1 MNQPSASQSKNKFSQ
16 PNPVIIGAA
25 PMITASEI
33 EIPLGTMNSHHHHC
47 MTRRLLAVLLTT
59 VGCGPLLLFIMT
71 MAIQPPNATARS
83 MLSLAPQVTGVTLCN
98 EPPSVAPY
106 FDLVPSLDGAEL
118 QARLVGEG
126 QIGATTLSTVYLGG
140 TGHMLSWT
148 DTLSDN
154 VVTAVVPGVTPGQ
167 SISGTVFLTLTAPF
181 FTQQVQFYRAYIPQG
196 NTPTFRSP
204 DSQVEIAL
212 VSTDTFTTN
221 TYLLVM
227 PSFGPPGPLP
237 PDHCALSAT
246 YNLRAAGGVPH
257 ANRPLGLRLYLDALT
272 IGALSPKTLT
282 VLAWHEGSQQWQ
294 AHGGQYNRM
303 NGYVTLATPLFTT
316 YALVSAPRWRDEFD
330 DLNGLAF
337 PDEAANISI
346 GGPPQQRALI
356 LAALTTSGFAT
367 SRLITPTITD
377 AEWSTLVYSATT
389 HPPTTTLTVDLLDAS
404 GALVRA
410 ALPSGA
416 TLTDLDPARYPALKL
431 RVNLTS
437 TLLGETPRL
446 DDWQLGWR
454 SQATPTPTQTPTVT
468 PTNTPTTTP
477 TPTPYY
483 TNHLPLVQR

>member
-1 MNQPSASQSKNKFSQ
+1 MNQTNDSQYTTDTTTSPDQ
-16 PNPVIIGAA
+16 
-25 PMITASEI
+25 
-33 EIPLGTMNSHHHHC
+33 
-47 MTRRLLAVLLTT
+47 RRLVRRLFMALLTT
-59 VGCGPLLLFIMT
+59 VGFGPLLLFFLT
-71 MAIQPPNATARS
+71 MAVQPTNATARAAW
-83 MLSLAPQVTGVTLCN
+83 SLPPQASGVAICN

-126 QIGATTLSTVYLGG
+126 QIGDTTLSTVYLGG

-148 DTLSDN
+148 DTLSDH

-181 FTQQVQFYRAYIPQG
+181 FTQQVQFYRAYLPQG

-227 PSFGPPGPLP
+227 PSFGPPGALP

-246 YNLRAAGGVPH
+246 YNLRAAGGAPN
-257 ANRPLGLRLYLDALT
+257 ANRPFSLRFSVDAVSLGD
-272 IGALSPKTLT
+272 LSPKTLT
-282 VLAWHEGSQQWQ
+282 VLAWHDAMQQWM
-294 AHGGQYNRM
+294 ARDGQYNM
-303 NGYVTLATPLFTT
+303 TNGYVTLATPLFTT

-330 DLNGLAF
+330 DLTGLAF
-337 PDEAANISI
+337 PNEAANISI
-346 GGPPQQRALI
+346 GGPPQQRALT
-356 LAALTTSGFAT
+356 LAALTTNGFAT
-367 SRLITPTITD
+367 SKLITPTVAH
-377 AEWSTLVYSATT
+377 AEWTTLVYSATT
-389 HPPTTTLTVDLLDAS
+389 NPPTTTLTVDLLDAS

-416 TLTDLDPARYPALKL
+416 LLTDLDVERYPVLKL

-437 TLLGETPRL
+437 TIVGETPRL
-446 DDWQLGWR
+446 EGWQVGWH
-454 SQATPTPTQTPTVT
+454 SQLPATPTQTPTVT
-468 PTNTPTTTP
+468 PTATPTVTP
-477 TPTPYY
+477 TATPTPYY
-483 TNHLPLVQR
+483 TNHLPLVRQ